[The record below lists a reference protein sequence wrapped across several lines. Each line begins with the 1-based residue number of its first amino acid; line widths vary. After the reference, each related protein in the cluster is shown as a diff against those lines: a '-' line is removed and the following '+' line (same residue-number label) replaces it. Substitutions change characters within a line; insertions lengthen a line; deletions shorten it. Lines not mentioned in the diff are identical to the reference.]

1 MTSQKTYQPSAHEV
15 PSNWYLVDA
24 RGQTLGRLAV
34 NIARVL
40 RGKHRPQFTP
50 HLNTGDHVVVINAR
64 DIVVTGNK
72 HEQKQYD
79 RYSGYPGGRR
89 VRTFDEAMERN
100 PTFPI
105 TAAVKGM
112 LQHNTLGA
120 DQLKRLRVYPGAVH
134 RHEAQRPVPI
144 TFGELGEIK
153 EIAVADGA
161 NV

>member
-1 MTSQKTYQPSAHEV
+1 MTQKTFQPSAGTI

-64 DIVVTGNK
+64 DIVVTGRK
-72 HEQKQYD
+72 RSQMEYD

-89 VRTFDEAMERN
+89 VRTFEEAIERN

-105 TAAVKGM
+105 THAVRGM

-120 DQLKRLRVYPGAVH
+120 DMLKRLRVYAGAEH
-134 RHEAQRPVPI
+134 KHEAQSPQRI

-153 EIAVADGA
+153 VAS
-161 NV
+161 N

>member
-1 MTSQKTYQPSAHEV
+1 MPSQTTYQPSAGAV
-15 PSNWYLVDA
+15 PSQWYLVDA

-50 HLNTGDHVVVINAR
+50 HLNTGDHVIVINAK
-64 DIVVTGNK
+64 DIVVTGRK
-72 HEQKQYD
+72 RQQLTYD

-89 VRTFDEAMERN
+89 ARTFEQAIDRN

-105 TAAVKGM
+105 THAVRGM

-120 DQLKRLRVYPGAVH
+120 DMLKRLRVYPAGEH
-134 RHEAQRPVPI
+134 RHAAQQPQPI

-153 EIAVADGA
+153 LASS
-161 NV
+161 